1 MPKTLDLPLWRDARL
16 PKQDSIAENIVLS
29 KKKIGGMNE
38 RELQKVCIWRRFLF
52 SCFVAF
58 YSTAIFSF
66 TMFKTN
72 KK

>member
-1 MPKTLDLPLWRDARL
+1 MPKTLYLPLWRDTRL
-16 PKQDSIAENIVLS
+16 PKQDSIAENIVLNR
-29 KKKIGGMNE
+29 KKIGGMNE

-52 SCFVAF
+52 SCFVTF
-58 YSTAIFSF
+58 YSAAISSF